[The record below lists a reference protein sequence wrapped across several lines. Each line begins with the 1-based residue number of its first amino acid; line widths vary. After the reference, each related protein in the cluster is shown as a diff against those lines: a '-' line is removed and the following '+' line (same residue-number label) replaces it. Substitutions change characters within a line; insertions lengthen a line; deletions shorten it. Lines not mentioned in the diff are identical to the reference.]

1 MTSNSNLGGTPCRP
15 IARST
20 LNRRRLL
27 AGAAATTTLIAA
39 PSILRAQGAALKV
52 GVLLPRSGA
61 QASIGQDCQRGVD
74 VDGGHPQA
82 ARHAQPADHERRHR
96 DQRRGGARPRRE
108 ADQRRRAASGRRLR
122 FRPVDRDRP
131 GGRAEGHSLRH
142 QHRRGAA
149 DHRAGLQVR
158 VPQLPDRADDP
169 RATPSRTRRRCS
181 RPPASRRRPWCSCTS
196 TTPSAPRCRRA
207 SARSCRSSTCRT
219 RSRRRSPTTRRRATC
234 RSKSPRPRRPAPT
247 RCSRSAGSTTRS

>member
-1 MTSNSNLGGTPCRP
+1 MPPEIQSGRITMSPVRP
-15 IARST
+15 IT
-20 LNRRRLL
+20 RREFA
-27 AGAAATTTLIAA
+27 AGAAATTTFIAA
-39 PSILRAQGAALKV
+39 PAILRAQGAALKV
-52 GVLLPRSGA
+52 GVLLPRSGV

-74 VDGGHPQA
+74 VTAGILKQLGLPE
-82 ARHAQPADHERRHR
+82 PADHERRHR
-96 DQRRGGARPRRE
+96 DQRRGGARARRE
-108 ADQRRRAASGRRLR
+108 ADQRRRAAPGRRLR

-169 RATPSRTRRRCS
+169 RRRLRQPE
-181 RPPASRRRPWCSCTS
+181 RGVRGRAASRRRPWCSCTS

-207 SARSCRSSTCRT
+207 SAR
-219 RSRRRSPTTRRRATC
+219 
-234 RSKSPRPRRPAPT
+234 
-247 RCSRSAGSTTRS
+247 